1 MFLALSISD
10 WPTGTAAHE
19 LPFRLL
25 ALAPRATIAASDG
38 LAWLDARSLNV
49 DDLAHRALVVTS
61 ELGIPGVHAAA
72 SHVPAVASIAARYV
86 ATSCLVIPRGSERRF
101 LASLPLVVLA
111 PPPRLAS
118 LFTSVG
124 LEHCGDLAALD
135 RESVEV
141 RFGRDGLT
149 CWKLARAHDPRL
161 IFRAQPRTFPN
172 ASIDWT
178 EFSTTDIE
186 QLVFVMHSMLGTIC
200 EALARDGLGAR
211 SITITLALEGGK
223 TLLQQVGS
231 ARPSFDRKLWLRL
244 VRRALERITLP
255 DRVAG
260 IAIDVDAAGPPPI
273 RQGDLFD
280 LGFASAQAAEAA
292 VAHVIDLQPDAV
304 AVAARTQ
311 HVLPERRTRWKAD
324 LAPDID
330 EQRVVS
336 RQSSAVS
343 PLGAAGCTASH
354 SFDDAANDH
363 RPTTILRLLPTPR
376 EIDVNAEMQRG
387 FPTPRRYID
396 NGVAV
401 PLCQSL
407 GPQCM
412 AGNDFDTPITRE
424 YYQGVRTDGS
434 VVLMFREPRPERWYL
449 AGVWD

>member
-1 MFLALSISD
+1 MFLALSIPD
-10 WPTGTAAHE
+10 WPTGVAAHE

-25 ALAPRATIAASDG
+25 ALAPRATIAARDG
-38 LAWLDARSLNV
+38 LAWLDARGLDV
-49 DDLAHRALVVTS
+49 DDLAHRALVVAS
-61 ELGIPGVHAAA
+61 ELGITGVHAAA

-86 ATSCLVIPRGSERRF
+86 ATSSLIIPRGSERRF

-124 LEHCGDLAALD
+124 LEHCSDLAALD

-149 CWKLARAHDPRL
+149 CWKLSRADDSRL
-161 IFRAQPRTFPN
+161 IFRAQPRTLPN

-200 EALARDGLGAR
+200 NALAHDGLGAR

-223 TLLQQVGS
+223 TLLQHVGS

-260 IAIDVDAAGPPPI
+260 IAIDVDATGPPPI

-292 VAHVIDLQPDAV
+292 VAHVIDMQPDAV
-304 AVAARTQ
+304 AVATRTQ
-311 HVLPERRTRWKAD
+311 HVLPERRTRWKAE
-324 LAPDID
+324 LAPDLD
-330 EQRVVS
+330 EMRKGSTTDGPSAVS
-336 RQSSAVS
+336 RQ
-343 PLGAAGCTASH
+343 PPGAGLRLMAYGH
-354 SFDDAANDH
+354 LV
-363 RPTTILRLLPTPR
+363 LRLLPTPR
-376 EIDVNAEMQRG
+376 EIDVSAEIQRG
-387 FPTPRRYID
+387 FPTPRRYVD
-396 NGVAV
+396 NGLAV
-401 PLCQSL
+401 PLSHSL

-412 AGNDFDTPITRE
+412 AGNDFDAPIARE

>member
-1 MFLALSISD
+1 MWTTWHTGPSRSPANWTSRAYAPLPHTSPP
-10 WPTGTAAHE
+10 WPPSPPATW
-19 LPFRLL
+19 
-25 ALAPRATIAASDG
+25 PR
-38 LAWLDARSLNV
+38 
-49 DDLAHRALVVTS
+49 
-61 ELGIPGVHAAA
+61 HA
-72 SHVPAVASIAARYV
+72 
-86 ATSCLVIPRGSERRF
+86 CVIPHGSERRF

-124 LEHCGDLAALD
+124 LEHCGDLATLD

-141 RFGRDGLT
+141 RFGRDGLV

-161 IFRAQPRTFPN
+161 IFRAQPRTLPN

-200 EALARDGLGAR
+200 SALARDGLGAR
-211 SITITLALEGGK
+211 SITITLALEGRK

-260 IAIDVDAAGPPPI
+260 IAIAVDAAGPPPI

-304 AVAARTQ
+304 ARAERTL
-311 HVLPERRTRWKAD
+311 HPLPEKRTGWKGE
-324 LAPDID
+324 LAPDLD
-330 EQRVVS
+330 AMREQKNRATGDRSQVVPRIAPAS
-336 RQSSAVS
+336 DVGSEVAVTCHLS
-343 PLGAAGCTASH
+343 PSINPQLA
-354 SFDDAANDH
+354 
-363 RPTTILRLLPTPR
+363 LRLLPTPR
-376 EIDVNAEMQRG
+376 EISVKAGSRRG
-387 FPTPRRYID
+387 FPSPIQYVD
-396 NGVAV
+396 NGIAV
-401 PLCQSL
+401 SLTQSL
-407 GPQCM
+407 GPQCL
-412 AGNDFDTPITRE
+412 AGNDFDTPIARE

-434 VVLMFREPRPERWYL
+434 VVLLFRERDQKRWYL
-449 AGVWD
+449 AGCWD